1 MSSART
7 GQSTK
12 LCLCRVSP
20 ADTRHKDYCG
30 GPLELP
36 LPSATE
42 LLSRLCQVL
51 AAHDKELRS
60 GSDRGHSF
68 ILSLYIE
75 TLSSSLSIFILY
87 TMD

>member
-1 MSSART
+1 
-7 GQSTK
+7 
-12 LCLCRVSP
+12 
-20 ADTRHKDYCG
+20 
-30 GPLELP
+30 
-36 LPSATE
+36 
-42 LLSRLCQVL
+42 VL